1 MASQINVQITGKIQ
15 NLVFYKLGDKYYAR
29 SIPWKVKQT
38 KATKKRATEFGKA
51 SRAGK
56 CLRQQLM
63 PCIPFPADNN
73 MQTRLVSAIFQWLRS
88 ASYQASAPCDPVPFV
103 SKFPFTEGYSVRER
117 WKVPLEI
124 TPILP
129 GSLEMKIPAFIPV
142 RSISAPANT
151 VSVECRIS
159 AGGCHIEKGM
169 ATGGFSTTLR
179 FDYNDVEVP
188 AQTIVMPLPTPQGS
202 LMVTAV
208 SLVYCYIKN
217 GQLQKTA
224 NKAFMPAN
232 VIRAMYL

>member
-1 MASQINVQITGKIQ
+1 
-15 NLVFYKLGDKYYAR
+15 
-29 SIPWKVKQT
+29 
-38 KATKKRATEFGKA
+38 
-51 SRAGK
+51 
-56 CLRQQLM
+56 
-63 PCIPFPADNN
+63 
-73 MQTRLVSAIFQWLRS
+73 MQTRLVSAIFKWLRS
-88 ASYQASAPCDPVPFV
+88 DSYHAATPCDPVPFV
-103 SKFPFTEGYSVRER
+103 SKFSFTQGYSITER

-124 TPILP
+124 NPILP
-129 GSLEMKIPAFIPV
+129 GSLEMKIPAFIPAKA
-142 RSISAPANT
+142 ISAPANT

-188 AQTIVMPLPTPQGS
+188 AQTIAIPLPTPKGS
-202 LMVTAV
+202 LIVTAV